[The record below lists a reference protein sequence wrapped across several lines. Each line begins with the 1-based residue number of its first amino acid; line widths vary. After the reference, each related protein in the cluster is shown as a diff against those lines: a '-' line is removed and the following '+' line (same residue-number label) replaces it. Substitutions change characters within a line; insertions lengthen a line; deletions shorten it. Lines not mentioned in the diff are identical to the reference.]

1 MITLTRS
8 EIEALIDFDAAA
20 QAIKAAYVVTSLGKV
35 NLPPVGHIT
44 FAQGADCHIKYGH
57 MAGDANFVIK
67 VATGFPENV
76 AKGLPSGN
84 GLVLV
89 LSAVTG
95 MVEAMLH
102 DEMMLTDI
110 RTGIGGAIASRALAR
125 ADSRVAL
132 VVGTGPQARR
142 QIEAHAALMPNLSF
156 QVWGRTSTKVDDLI
170 ADLAPHIGVKRAYD
184 LEDATRS
191 ADVVITATGSKSP
204 ILKLDW
210 VQPGTH
216 ITAVGADAPGKQELE
231 IGLVARA
238 DVLAVDLVAQCLD
251 HGEVSHAAAKGL
263 ITADDLHE
271 IGTLLNGTSLGRVD
285 DSQITIT
292 DLTGIAA
299 QDIAMANTVLAAS
312 KAQAA

>member
-20 QAIKAAYVVTSLGKV
+20 QAIKAAYVVTSLGQV

-67 VATGFPENV
+67 VATGFPEND

-292 DLTGIAA
+292 DLTGVAA

>member
-20 QAIKAAYVVTSLGKV
+20 QAIKAAYVATSLGQV

-67 VATGFPENV
+67 VATGFPEND

>member
-20 QAIKAAYVVTSLGKV
+20 QAIKAAYVVTSLGQV

-67 VATGFPENV
+67 VATGFPEND

-89 LSAVTG
+89 LSAVTE

-156 QVWGRTSTKVDDLI
+156 QVWGRASTKVDDLI

-238 DVLAVDLVAQCLD
+238 DVLAFDLVAQCLD

-285 DSQITIT
+285 DSQITMT

>member
-20 QAIKAAYVVTSLGKV
+20 RAIKAAYVVTSLGQV

-67 VATGFPENV
+67 VATGFPEND

>member
-20 QAIKAAYVVTSLGKV
+20 QAIKAAYVVTSLGQV

-67 VATGFPENV
+67 VATGFPEND

-156 QVWGRTSTKVDDLI
+156 QVWGRASTKVDDLI

-292 DLTGIAA
+292 DLTGVAA